1 MTQESP
7 KIFSQIIDWKCFIN
21 YSDRPACGWTSRA
34 EIQAQCNILRNLN
47 EEFLPPA
54 LAPGGEIRLT
64 PSSAPAIL
72 TSESDIK
79 KP

>member
-1 MTQESP
+1 MTQDSP
-7 KIFSQIIDWKCFIN
+7 NIFSQLIDWKCFIN
-21 YSDRPACGWTSRA
+21 YSDRPAGGWTSRA
-34 EIQAQCNILRNLN
+34 EIQAQCNILRILN
-47 EEFLPPA
+47 EEFPPPGA
-54 LAPGGEIRLT
+54 HPGGEIRLT